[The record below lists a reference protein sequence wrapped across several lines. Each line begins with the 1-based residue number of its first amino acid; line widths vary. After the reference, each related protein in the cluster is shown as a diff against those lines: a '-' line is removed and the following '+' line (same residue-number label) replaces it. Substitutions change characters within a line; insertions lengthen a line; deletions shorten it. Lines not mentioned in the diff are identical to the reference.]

1 MSGER
6 KFIRIVAAAAALSA
20 TACNNDSGDGACK
33 TIGTAGGIISSSDGA
48 LSLSFRPNS
57 LSEDT
62 EVCIA
67 RAGRPGPPAVY
78 GEAYRVTPDIN
89 VDVNISVTYR
99 APLPNDTS
107 LTRVG
112 VILRED
118 FLAGEGRWLSLP
130 LTRLEPANELVA
142 GTDTRISMFYG
153 LLDDGGE
160 GMIDVDSDS
169 GNDSSATSSTD
180 SDTNS
185 TDTNAT
191 ESEGSDTDGS
201 DTDDTTGG
209 ESDTNPTNP
218 TQTTDDETGDATGS
232 TGGESESESESE
244 TGNPNV
250 DCDNLPSAPL
260 PITQIATLQQGSP
273 EDLAMTGQG
282 TFVLADGNEFV
293 EMDAEGNTTTWVG
306 GLPFDEDILGIR
318 FDSNGTLYA
327 AMGLN
332 STDLWS
338 FTPEGG
344 QIVLDTG
351 LQLPNAIHIDSNDQI
366 WISDYFGDSVSVI
379 DPGGGTV
386 DTVVNNQANNANG
399 VFLDEQRGI
408 LYWANYNAGQIWSA
422 TVNEGVVGAP
432 VPVILL
438 AGNSDGMTMDECGN
452 LYVVDQGGL
461 GAPGPCRIDLIELN
475 AAGAAIS
482 EDAIELVGAG
492 DLGNACANAQFGY
505 GFGDE
510 NDQAMFVT
518 GQAGGVYRVEV
529 GLSGYPITLPY

>member
-6 KFIRIVAAAAALSA
+6 KVIRILVAAAALSA
-20 TACNNDSGDGACK
+20 TACKNDSGDGACE
-33 TIGTAGGIISSSDGA
+33 TIGRGGGIVSSADGA

-78 GEAYRVTPDIN
+78 GEAYRVNPDID

-112 VILRED
+112 VIRRED
-118 FLAGEGRWLSLP
+118 FLAGTGRWLSLP

-160 GMIDVDSDS
+160 GMIDVDSN
-169 GNDSSATSSTD
+169 GGTDSSATSSTD
-180 SDTNS
+180 SDTPS
-185 TDTNAT
+185 TDSSAT
-191 ESEGSDTDGS
+191 ESQGSDTDGN
-201 DTDDTTGG
+201 DTDGNDTDGTT
-209 ESDTNPTNP
+209 EDSETNPT
-218 TQTTDDETGDATGS
+218 TGSDDETGDATTTAS
-232 TGGESESESESE
+232 ESESESESGS
-244 TGNPNV
+244 TDF
-250 DCDNLPSAPL
+250 DCDNLPFGPL

-282 TFVLADGNEFV
+282 TFVLADGDEFV
-293 EMDAEGNTTTWVG
+293 EMDAEGNTTTWVA

-318 FDSNGTLYA
+318 FDSTGTLYA

-338 FTPEGG
+338 FTPAGG
-344 QIVLDTG
+344 QIVFDTG

-379 DPGGGTV
+379 DPGAGTV
-386 DTVVNNQANNANG
+386 DVVVNTQANSANG

-408 LYWANYNAGQIWSA
+408 LYWANYGAGQIWSA
-422 TVNEGVVGAP
+422 TVDDGVVGAP
-432 VPVILL
+432 VGVADLE
-438 AGNSDGMTMDECGN
+438 GNSDGITMDECGN
-452 LYVVDQGGL
+452 LYVVDQGGIA
-461 GAPGPCRIDLIELN
+461 GNNPCRIDLIPLN
-475 AAGAAIS
+475 AAGAAAG
-482 EDAIELVGAG
+482 DAIEIVSAG
-492 DLGNACANAQFGY
+492 ELGNACANAQFGY
-505 GFGDE
+505 GFGDD
-510 NDQAMFVT
+510 NDQAMFAT
-518 GQAGGVYRVEV
+518 GQAGGVFRIEV
-529 GLSGYPITLPY
+529 GLSGYPINLPY

>member
-1 MSGER
+1 MSGQHR
-6 KFIRIVAAAAALSA
+6 VIRILAAAAALSA
-20 TACNNDSGDGACK
+20 TGCKDDSGGGACK
-33 TIGTAGGIISSSDGA
+33 TIGTAGGIVSSSDGT

-67 RAGRPGPPAVY
+67 RAERPGPPAVY
-78 GEAYRVTPDIN
+78 GEAYRVTPDID

-99 APLPNDTS
+99 APLPDDTS

-118 FLAGEGRWLSLP
+118 FLAGTGRWLSLP

-160 GMIDVDSDS
+160 GMIDVDSD
-169 GNDSSATSSTD
+169 GGTDSAATSSTD
-180 SDTNS
+180 SASATDSDTTGS
-185 TDTNAT
+185 Q
-191 ESEGSDTDGS
+191 GSDTDGS
-201 DTDDTTGG
+201 DTDGTTGG
-209 ESDTNPTNP
+209 VSDTNASD
-218 TQTTDDETGDATGS
+218 TQPTDDETGDPS
-232 TGGESESESESE
+232 SSSSDSDSDSDS
-244 TGNPNV
+244 GNPNV
-250 DCDNLPSAPL
+250 DCDNLPAAPL

-282 TFVLADGNEFV
+282 TFVLADGDEFV
-293 EMDAEGNTTTWVG
+293 EMDAEGNTTTWAT

-338 FTPEGG
+338 FTPAGG
-344 QIVLDTG
+344 QIVMDTG
-351 LQLPNAIHIDSNDQI
+351 LQLPNAIHIDSEDQI
-366 WISDYFGDSVSVI
+366 WVSDYFGDTISRI
-379 DPGGGTV
+379 DPVAQTV
-386 DTVVNNQANNANG
+386 EVVVANQANSANG

-408 LYWANYNAGQIWSA
+408 LYWANYGAGQIWSA
-422 TVNEGVVGAP
+422 PVNEGVVGAP
-432 VPVILL
+432 VGVADLE
-438 AGNSDGMTMDECGN
+438 GNSDGITMDECGN
-452 LYVVDQGGL
+452 LYVVDQGGIA
-461 GAPGPCRIDLIELN
+461 GNNPCRIDLIPLN
-475 AAGAAIS
+475 AAGAA
-482 EDAIELVGAG
+482 AG
-492 DLGNACANAQFGY
+492 DTIEIVTAGELGNACANAQFGV

-510 NDQAMFVT
+510 NDQALFVT
-518 GQAGGVYRVEV
+518 GQTGAVYRVEV
-529 GLSGYPITLPY
+529 GLSGYVGY